1 MEIAGSWALPVLAV
15 GALGALTLVVALA
28 VGRWIDSQSN
38 SVVDP
43 PRKGR
48 RERDNTGEGGQ

>member
-1 MEIAGSWALPVLAV
+1 MDIAGSWALPLLAV
-15 GALGALTLVVALA
+15 GALGTITVVVALA

-43 PRKGR
+43 PRKGK
-48 RERDNTGEGGQ
+48 RERDNSG

>member
-1 MEIAGSWALPVLAV
+1 MDIAGSWALPLLAV
-15 GALGALTLVVALA
+15 GALGAVTVVVALA

-43 PRKGR
+43 PRKGK
-48 RERDNTGEGGQ
+48 RERDNSGGGGR